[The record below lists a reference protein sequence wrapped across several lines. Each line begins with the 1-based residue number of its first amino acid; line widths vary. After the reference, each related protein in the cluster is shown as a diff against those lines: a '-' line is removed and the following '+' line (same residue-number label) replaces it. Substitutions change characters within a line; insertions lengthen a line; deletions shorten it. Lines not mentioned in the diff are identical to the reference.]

1 MVILYSNNFFR
12 NLTVNFHVNNL
23 RYYALERVSIQKQ
36 TIQIHALLTRKLSSR
51 FSSNSEA
58 SASELS
64 ENLVEISNGV
74 ISRFKSSITHWCVTR
89 HERVNNTHSLCVTFK
104 KSIFIISF
112 CQFETFA
119 LVLLGSLLRISC
131 DFVSCTLLP
140 CHRREGLKAD
150 RKILLFL
157 TF

>member
-23 RYYALERVSIQKQ
+23 LYYVMERVSIQKQ

-74 ISRFKSSITHWCVTR
+74 ISRFKSSIRHWCDP
-89 HERVNNTHSLCVTFK
+89 S
-104 KSIFIISF
+104 
-112 CQFETFA
+112 
-119 LVLLGSLLRISC
+119 
-131 DFVSCTLLP
+131 
-140 CHRREGLKAD
+140 
-150 RKILLFL
+150 
-157 TF
+157 